1 VGKSALTRIFLAVS
15 FLHVINDGVRDFRQI
30 KVWEKAH
37 LLTLLIYKTT
47 ARFPKDELYGLTSQI
62 RRASASIA
70 ANIAEGFGRGGNA
83 ELARF
88 LQISLGS
95 AYEVEYHTLLAKDLG
110 LISEDVSDQLEHDV
124 IEVKRMLAA
133 LLFKVRSAR

>member
-1 VGKSALTRIFLAVS
+1 M
-15 FLHVINDGVRDFRQI
+15 RDFRQI

-37 LLTLLIYKTT
+37 RLALETYKAT
-47 ARFPKDELYGLTSQI
+47 AAFPKDERYGITSQL
-62 RRASASIA
+62 RRASASIP
-70 ANIAEGFGRGGNA
+70 ANIAEGYGRGGNV

-88 LQISLGS
+88 LQIGMGS

-110 LISEDVSDQLEHDV
+110 FISEDSYDLLSARI

-133 LLFKVRSAR
+133 LLVKVRADC